1 MSNMAKVNLRPLD
14 DRVVVKQGEAEER
27 TAGGIVLPDTAKEKP
42 QRGSVVAVGPGKLLD
57 SGNRGALSVKVGD
70 EVFYAK
76 YAGSDVE
83 VNGDKYVILRESD
96 VLAVI
101 EK

>member
-1 MSNMAKVNLRPLD
+1 MAKLNLKPLD
-14 DRVVVKQGEAEER
+14 DRVVVKQSEAEER

-42 QRGSVVAVGPGKLLD
+42 QRGSVVAAGPGKLLD

-76 YAGSDVE
+76 YSGSDVE